1 MTTVLLIRHA
11 VNDWVKTRKLA
22 GWTSGVHLN
31 DEGKAQAQAVG
42 ERLATLPLKAI
53 YSSPLERCVETAQ
66 AIAGHH
72 PHLIVQ
78 LSDSLGEI
86 RFGRW
91 EGASLDLLARRNLW
105 RIVQDV
111 PTRATF
117 PGGETV
123 RGAQAR
129 AVDAVEM
136 LVQRHPRDM
145 IAIISHSD
153 VIKMV
158 LAHYLGMHLDHFQ
171 RIMIAPAS
179 LSILELGR
187 GRPVI
192 VQVNDTSHCP
202 RRPDPQQE

>member
-22 GWTSGVHLN
+22 GWTPGVHLN

-42 ERLATLPLKAI
+42 ERLAAWPLKAI
-53 YSSPLERCVETAQ
+53 YSSPLERCLETAQ

-78 LSDSLGEI
+78 PVDNLGEI

-91 EGASLDLLARRNLW
+91 EGASLDLLARRHLW

-111 PTRATF
+111 PTRAAF

-129 AVDAVEM
+129 AVDAVEI

-179 LSILELGR
+179 LSIMELGH

-202 RRPDPQQE
+202 RQPEPQQG

>member
-22 GWTSGVHLN
+22 GWTPGVHLN

-42 ERLATLPLKAI
+42 ERLAAWPLRAI
-53 YSSPLERCVETAQ
+53 YSSPLERCLETAQ
-66 AIAGHH
+66 AIAGYHT
-72 PHLIVQ
+72 HLSVQ
-78 LSDSLGEI
+78 PLDNLGEI

-91 EGASLDLLARRNLW
+91 EGASLDLLARRHLW
-105 RIVQDV
+105 RVVQDV
-111 PTRATF
+111 PTRAAF

-136 LVQRHPRDM
+136 LVQQHPRDM
-145 IAIISHSD
+145 IAVVSHSD

-179 LSILELGR
+179 LSIMELGR

-202 RRPDPQQE
+202 RKTEPQEG

>member
-22 GWTSGVHLN
+22 GWTPGVHLN

-42 ERLATLPLKAI
+42 ERLAAWPLKAI
-53 YSSPLERCVETAQ
+53 YSSPLERCLETAQ

-78 LSDSLGEI
+78 PSDNLGEI

-91 EGASLDLLARRNLW
+91 EGASLDLLARRHLW

-111 PTRATF
+111 PTRAAF

-179 LSILELGR
+179 LSIMELGR

-202 RRPDPQQE
+202 RKPESQQG